1 MAGVDFAL
9 ILHLHQ
15 PIYLDPECPDPGEA
29 ILPWVRLHAAR
40 AYYDLARV
48 LWEHPG
54 ARVHLNVTPCLL
66 DQLEG
71 YVRGDFSDRF
81 YALSVRP
88 AGDLSGPEREFVWAN
103 FFMVD
108 WQRELQQMPRYRE
121 LLTRRGEDL
130 ARVDLHRLAKES
142 RDDELRDLQLLFN
155 LAWTGFSLRAEDP
168 ALRDLLEKGRGFSE
182 SDKSAVLQSHARAAE
197 RIIPLW
203 RALEARGQVELT
215 TSPHYHPILPLLIDS
230 DAASEGLPG
239 VALPKRFAYPEDA
252 RLQVQQARLTHAE
265 RFGQPPRGMWPAEGA
280 VSTQA
285 AEIFRAEGTAWI
297 ASDEGVLFRSLPVE
311 KGVAPDRAALYEA
324 YGLRTAAGDLD
335 VVFRDR
341 ALSDLIGFQYAR
353 LEAEAAVADLAS
365 HLTTIGRARDGK
377 GDRPLVTLILDGE
390 NPWEHYPEGG
400 RDFLHRLFALL
411 EKGDPAQSVLLGE
424 ALPKRKKRP
433 LPKLFPGSWVDA
445 NFRIWIGH
453 PDHHQR
459 PWEALSTVRHALS
472 QARAAGFSPAR
483 CDEAQHHLLV
493 AEGSD
498 WFWWYSSE
506 FATETAAEFDQLFR
520 ARVRTASAALGIDPP
535 AEVERA
541 LSPLAKLRAPLP
553 VAVHMPEALLAPKVD
568 GRVTRYGEWSK
579 AGHLLA
585 DPARGAMFQG
595 NVVFLALRFGFDA
608 ESLYLRLDPK
618 DPELFLGD
626 GAELLTE
633 VHLSSDSRAAT
644 VALSGQPDRLEPVRS
659 ASGAEELGES
669 CAHSIL
675 EARIALS
682 KLGVQVGQRVSLWIA
697 VKRKGVMLQRLPAS
711 GALELSVPGADF
723 ERAHWKV

>member
-15 PIYLDPECPDPGEA
+15 PLYLDPESPDPGEA

-48 LWEHPG
+48 LWDHPG

-71 YVRGDFSDRF
+71 YVSGDFSDRF
-81 YALSVRP
+81 LALTIRP
-88 AGDLSGPEREFVWAN
+88 AADLSGPEREFVWAN

-108 WQRELQQMPRYRE
+108 WQKEVRRLPRYQE

-130 ARVDLHRLAKES
+130 AHVDLPRLARES
-142 RDDELRDLQLLFN
+142 HEDELRDLQLLFN
-155 LAWTGFSLRAEDP
+155 LAWTGFTLREEDP
-168 ALRDLLEKGRGFSE
+168 ALQELLRKGRGFSE

-203 RALEARGQVELT
+203 RKLEARGQVELT
-215 TSPHYHPILPLLIDS
+215 STPHYHPILPLLIDS
-230 DAASEGLPG
+230 DAAADGLPG

-252 RLQVQQARLTHAE
+252 RMQVREARGSHAD
-265 RFGQPPRGMWPAEGA
+265 RFGHPPKGMWPAEGS
-280 VSTQA
+280 VSTAA

-297 ASDEGVLFRSLPVE
+297 ASDEGVLFRSLPAQGE
-311 KGVAPDRAALYEA
+311 GPDRKTIYEA
-324 YGLRTAAGDLD
+324 YTLATPGGDLD

-341 ALSDLIGFQYAR
+341 ALSDLIGFQYAA
-353 LEAEAAVADLAS
+353 LDAEAAVSDFFTHLKAIGAAADS
-365 HLTTIGRARDGK
+365 GGEP
-377 GDRPLVTLILDGE
+377 PLVTVVLDGE
-390 NPWEHYPEGG
+390 NPWEHYEQSG
-400 RDFLHRLFALL
+400 RDFLRRFCAEL
-411 EKGDPAQSVLLGE
+411 ERGDSVRPTLLGE
-424 ALPKRKKRP
+424 ALPKRKKHALRR
-433 LPKLFPGSWVDA
+433 LFPGSWVDA

-453 PDHHQR
+453 PEHHLH
-459 PWEALSTVRHALS
+459 PWEALVTVRHALA

-498 WFWWYSSE
+498 WFWWYSGE
-506 FATETAAEFDQLFR
+506 FATDTAAEFDQLFR
-520 ARVRTASAALGIDPP
+520 SRLRMASAALGIDPP
-535 AEVERA
+535 AEAERN
-541 LSPLAKLRAPLP
+541 LSPIATKRAP
-553 VAVHMPEALLAPKVD
+553 VASAVHMPEALLSPKID
-568 GRVTRYGEWSK
+568 GRVSRYGEWTK

-585 DPARGAMFQG
+585 DPARGAMSQG
-595 NVVFLALRFGFDA
+595 NLVFLALRFGFDPRN
-608 ESLYLRLDPK
+608 LYLRLDPK
-618 DPELFLGD
+618 DPDVFHGEGPELV
-626 GAELLTE
+626 TE
-633 VHLSSDSRAAT
+633 VHLSGDDKAT
-644 VALSGQPDRLEPVRS
+644 MLLLPGHLDQVESIRSVNGLEQ
-659 ASGAEELGES
+659 LGES

-682 KLGVQVGQRVSLWIA
+682 TLGVQAGQRMSVWVA

-711 GALELSVPGADF
+711 GALELAVPGADF